1 MFFSYIVPAFE
12 AIKRD
17 VSIFEGE
24 KYPTLCSIS
33 RLVTTLNVALEMR
46 GPPTSWNL
54 GILMYA

>member
-1 MFFSYIVPAFE
+1 MPAFE